1 MNTFIS
7 GGCKNGKSYYAQNK
21 AAEIAR
27 ETGRPLYYIATMI
40 PRDREDLA
48 RIARHISEREGW
60 GFETVEQPVRIREL
74 LSREDLDLGGAF
86 LLDSVTAILE
96 NEMFPRQLKGSAG
109 EEITCDMTAPERVRT
124 ELTALAKAVD
134 AAGGSVVF
142 VSDGIYGDMGEYSDS
157 TEEYRKALAETDL
170 ALGAICHRVVEI
182 SYGTEEIWK

>member
-1 MNTFIS
+1 MKMFFS
-7 GGCKNGKSYYAQNK
+7 GGCKNGKSSL
-21 AAEIAR
+21 AEDCAR
-27 ETGRPLYYIATMI
+27 VLAGEGPLYYLATMI
-40 PRDREDLA
+40 PHDEEDRE
-48 RIARHISEREGW
+48 
-60 GFETVEQPVRIREL
+60 RIRRHVD
-74 LSREDLDLGGAF
+74 SRAGKGFTTIECGVHITDAVRGVDAKGSF
-86 LLDSVTAILE
+86 LLDSVTAMLE

-124 ELTALAKAVD
+124 ELTAFAKAVD

-170 ALGAICHRVVEI
+170 SLGAICHRVVEI